1 MNQWVWEGAFL
12 TASDEQFDGFVRS
25 ASPGLLRAARLLVG
39 DWPAAEDL
47 VQTAFEKTW
56 PRWDKL
62 PDDQQRLA
70 YLHRVLTNA
79 FLRGQRRK
87 WTGEIATGELPHPAA
102 ADETDTLLLRAS
114 VLASV
119 RRLPPRQRAVIALRY
134 LADLTE
140 AQTAAAMRCST
151 GTVKGYSARA
161 LAALRA
167 DPAVADLFTQERRP

>member
-1 MNQWVWEGAFL
+1 MA
-12 TASDEQFDGFVRS
+12 ASEERFDGFVRE
-25 ASPGLLRAARLLVG
+25 ASPRLLRAAWLLVG

-56 PRWDKL
+56 PRWGRL
-62 PDDQQRLA
+62 PDDNQRLA

-79 FLRGQRRK
+79 FLRGQRRR
-87 WTGEIATGELPHPAA
+87 WTGEIATGDLPHRAS
-102 ADETDTLLLRAS
+102 ADQTDALVLRAS
-114 VLASV
+114 VLAAI
-119 RRLPPRQRAVIALRY
+119 RGLPPRQRAVIALRY

-151 GTVKGYSARA
+151 GTVKSYSARA

-167 DPAVADLFTQERRP
+167 DPALAELFAEESKR